1 MKVLNITEVDWQKC
15 VQDSQKESV
24 VITKNGKPFVFMV
37 GVTGMDMEQVE
48 CGQSDKLWKLMEKR
62 RKQKPISR
70 AELDRRLAG
79 TKQLRG

>member
-1 MKVLNITEVDWQKC
+1 MKVLNITEVDWQEC

-37 GVTGMDMEQVE
+37 GVSGMDMEQVE

-70 AELDRRLAG
+70 ADLEKRMMVH
-79 TKQLRG
+79 KKV